1 MADQAELVFVR
12 SFIKVIG
19 AQPIVYSDDYRQPPQ
34 NSLKKVPILPVELP
48 PVPERKGEPSTPPGR
63 HNLDANITDGY
74 LTRSLAASISITF
87 KSTKPPQSFTLAVQP
102 TDTVSE
108 VKALLAS
115 QPNAPP
121 AEAQRLLLKGK
132 AFADAKLLKEYGVK
146 EGDTI
151 NLMLKPGFEWDPTKA
166 PSPSNISSVKMKP
179 SNLPEIQTPQPKLAT
194 GHRHTRTPSIVL
206 SPSPSVVS
214 LEPEGKP
221 HDIDLTLDTSLIP
234 TASISRAARSS
245 YQTVISEP
253 GFWDRLYSFLR
264 TEFSN
269 DGDAL
274 VAFEDFLRASKG
286 GLTASEIAK
295 IRDQVGVVGMA
306 GT

>member
-1 MADQAELVFVR
+1 MTDQAELVFVR
-12 SFIKVIG
+12 SFVKVIG
-19 AQPIVYSDDYRQPPQ
+19 AQPIVYSDDYNQPPQ
-34 NSLKKVPILPVELP
+34 NSLKKVPILPIELP
-48 PVPERKGEPSTPPGR
+48 PVPERKGEPSTP
-63 HNLDANITDGY
+63 LVT
-74 LTRSLAASISITF
+74 SISITF

-121 AEAQRLLLKGK
+121 PEAQRLLLKGK
-132 AFADAKLLKEYGVK
+132 ALADAKLLKEYGVK

-151 NLMLKPGFEWDPTKA
+151 NLMLKPGFEWDPTKS
-166 PSPSNISSVKMKP
+166 PFPSNASPVKMKH

-221 HDIDLTLDTSLIP
+221 HDIDLTLDTSLLP

-253 GFWDRLYSFLR
+253 PFWDRLYSFLR

-269 DGDAL
+269 DSDAL
-274 VAFEDFLRASKG
+274 IAFEDFLRASKG

-295 IRDQVGVVGMA
+295 VRDHVGVVGMA

>member
-12 SFIKVIG
+12 SFVKVIG
-19 AQPIVYSDDYRQPPQ
+19 AQPIVYSDDYNQPPQ

-48 PVPERKGEPSTPPGR
+48 PVPERKGGPSTPP
-63 HNLDANITDGY
+63 
-74 LTRSLAASISITF
+74 AASISITF

-132 AFADAKLLKEYGVK
+132 ALADAKLLREYGVK

-151 NLMLKPGFEWDPTKA
+151 NLMLKPGFEWDPTKSPF
-166 PSPSNISSVKMKP
+166 PSSTSPVKMKP
-179 SNLPEIQTPQPKLAT
+179 SNLPEIQTPQPRLAT

-206 SPSPSVVS
+206 SPSPSIVS

-253 GFWDRLYSFLR
+253 PFWDRLYSFLR

-269 DGDAL
+269 DSDAL
-274 VAFEDFLRASKG
+274 IAFEDFLRASKG

-295 IRDQVGVVGMA
+295 IRDHVGVVGMA

>member
-12 SFIKVIG
+12 SFVKVIG
-19 AQPIVYSDDYRQPPQ
+19 AQPIVYSDDYNQPPQ

-48 PVPERKGEPSTPPGR
+48 PVPERKGEPSTPP
-63 HNLDANITDGY
+63 
-74 LTRSLAASISITF
+74 AASISITF

-108 VKALLAS
+108 VKALLSS

-132 AFADAKLLKEYGVK
+132 ALADAKLLKEYGVK

-151 NLMLKPGFEWDPTKA
+151 NLMLKPGFEWDPTKS
-166 PSPSNISSVKMKP
+166 PSPPSSSPVKMKY

-194 GHRHTRTPSIVL
+194 GHKHTRTPSIVL
-206 SPSPSVVS
+206 SPSPSIVS
-214 LEPEGKP
+214 LEPEIKP
-221 HDIDLTLDTSLIP
+221 HDIDLTLDTSLLP

-253 GFWDRLYSFLR
+253 PFWDRLYSYLR

-269 DGDAL
+269 DSDAL
-274 VAFEDFLRASKG
+274 IAFEDFLRASKG

-295 IRDQVGVVGMA
+295 IRDHVGVVGMA

>member
-12 SFIKVIG
+12 SFVKVIG
-19 AQPIVYSDDYRQPPQ
+19 AQPIVYSDDYNQPPQ

-48 PVPERKGEPSTPPGR
+48 PVPERKGEPSTPP
-63 HNLDANITDGY
+63 
-74 LTRSLAASISITF
+74 AASISITF

-115 QPNAPP
+115 QPNAPS

-132 AFADAKLLKEYGVK
+132 ALADAKLLKEYGVK

-166 PSPSNISSVKMKP
+166 PSSDTSPVKMKP

-206 SPSPSVVS
+206 SPSPSIVS

-221 HDIDLTLDTSLIP
+221 HDIDLTLDTSLLP

-253 GFWDRLYSFLR
+253 PFWDRLYSFLR

-269 DGDAL
+269 DSDAL

-295 IRDQVGVVGMA
+295 IRDHVGVVGMA

>member
-1 MADQAELVFVR
+1 MADQAELVFFR
-12 SFIKVIG
+12 SFVKVIG
-19 AQPIVYSDDYRQPPQ
+19 AQPIVYSDDYNQPPQ

-48 PVPERKGEPSTPPGR
+48 PVPERKGEPSTPP
-63 HNLDANITDGY
+63 AT
-74 LTRSLAASISITF
+74 SISITF

-108 VKALLAS
+108 VKASLAS
-115 QPNAPP
+115 QPKAPP

-132 AFADAKLLKEYGVK
+132 ALADAKLLKEYGVK

-151 NLMLKPGFEWDPTKA
+151 NIMLKPGFEWDPTKS
-166 PSPSNISSVKMKP
+166 PSPSTTSPVKMKP

-206 SPSPSVVS
+206 SPSPSIVS

-221 HDIDLTLDTSLIP
+221 HDIDLTLDTSLLP

-253 GFWDRLYSFLR
+253 PFWDRLYSFLR
-264 TEFSN
+264 TEFTS
-269 DGDAL
+269 DSDAL
-274 VAFEDFLRASKG
+274 IAFEDFLRASKG

-295 IRDQVGVVGMA
+295 IRDHVGVVGMA

>member
-19 AQPIVYSDDYRQPPQ
+19 AQPIVYSDDYNQPPQ

-48 PVPERKGEPSTPPGR
+48 PVPERKGEPSTPP
-63 HNLDANITDGY
+63 
-74 LTRSLAASISITF
+74 AASISITF

-132 AFADAKLLKEYGVK
+132 ALADAKLLKEYGVK

-151 NLMLKPGFEWDPTKA
+151 NLMLKPGFEWDPTKS
-166 PSPSNISSVKMKP
+166 PSPPSTSPVKMKY

-194 GHRHTRTPSIVL
+194 GHKHTRTPSIVL
-206 SPSPSVVS
+206 SPSPSIVS
-214 LEPEGKP
+214 LEPEVKP
-221 HDIDLTLDTSLIP
+221 HDIDLTLDTSLLP

-253 GFWDRLYSFLR
+253 PFWDRLYSYLR

-269 DGDAL
+269 DNDAL
-274 VAFEDFLRASKG
+274 IAFEDFLRASKG

-295 IRDQVGVVGMA
+295 IRDHVGVVGMA

>member
-1 MADQAELVFVR
+1 MADQAELVFFR
-12 SFIKVIG
+12 SFVKVIG
-19 AQPIVYSDDYRQPPQ
+19 AQPIVYSDDYNQPPQ

-48 PVPERKGEPSTPPGR
+48 PVPERKGEPSSPPV
-63 HNLDANITDGY
+63 
-74 LTRSLAASISITF
+74 ASINITF
-87 KSTKPPQSFTLAVQP
+87 KSTKPPQLFTLAVQP

-121 AEAQRLLLKGK
+121 TEAQRLLLKGK
-132 AFADAKLLKEYGVK
+132 ALADAKLLKEYGVK

-151 NLMLKPGFEWDPTKA
+151 NLMLKPGFEWDPTKS
-166 PSPSNISSVKMKP
+166 PSPSNTSPVKMKP
-179 SNLPEIQTPQPKLAT
+179 CNLPEIQTPQPKLAT

-206 SPSPSVVS
+206 SPSPSIVS

-221 HDIDLTLDTSLIP
+221 HDIDLTLDTSLMP

-253 GFWDRLYSFLR
+253 PFWDRLYSFLR

-269 DGDAL
+269 DSDAL

-295 IRDQVGVVGMA
+295 IRDHVGVVGMA

>member
-12 SFIKVIG
+12 SFVKVIG
-19 AQPIVYSDDYRQPPQ
+19 AQPIVYSDDYNQPPQ

-48 PVPERKGEPSTPPGR
+48 PVPERKGEPSTPP
-63 HNLDANITDGY
+63 
-74 LTRSLAASISITF
+74 AASISITF

-108 VKALLAS
+108 VKALLSS

-132 AFADAKLLKEYGVK
+132 ALADAKLLKEYGVK

-151 NLMLKPGFEWDPTKA
+151 NLMLKPGFEWDPTKS
-166 PSPSNISSVKMKP
+166 PSPPSTSPVKMKY

-194 GHRHTRTPSIVL
+194 GHKHTRTPSIIL
-206 SPSPSVVS
+206 SPSPSIVS
-214 LEPEGKP
+214 LEPEVKP
-221 HDIDLTLDTSLIP
+221 HDIDLTLDTSLLP

-253 GFWDRLYSFLR
+253 PFWDRLYSYLR

-269 DGDAL
+269 DSDAL
-274 VAFEDFLRASKG
+274 IAFEDFLRASKG

-295 IRDQVGVVGMA
+295 IRDHVGVVGMA

>member
-12 SFIKVIG
+12 SFVKVIG
-19 AQPIVYSDDYRQPPQ
+19 AQPIVYSDDYNQPPQ

-48 PVPERKGEPSTPPGR
+48 PVPERKGEPSTPP
-63 HNLDANITDGY
+63 
-74 LTRSLAASISITF
+74 AASISITF

-115 QPNAPP
+115 QANAPP

-132 AFADAKLLKEYGVK
+132 ALADAKLLKEYGVK

-151 NLMLKPGFEWDPTKA
+151 NLMLKPGFEWDPTKS
-166 PSPSNISSVKMKP
+166 PFPSNTSPVNMKP
-179 SNLPEIQTPQPKLAT
+179 SNIPEIQTPQPKLAT

-206 SPSPSVVS
+206 SPSPSIVS
-214 LEPEGKP
+214 LEQEGKP
-221 HDIDLTLDTSLIP
+221 HDIDLTLDTSIP

-253 GFWDRLYSFLR
+253 PFWESPVLFLEVSQMIV

-269 DGDAL
+269 DSDSL
-274 VAFEDFLRASKG
+274 IAFEDFLRASKG

-295 IRDQVGVVGMA
+295 IRDHVGVVGMA

>member
-12 SFIKVIG
+12 SFVKVIG
-19 AQPIVYSDDYRQPPQ
+19 AQPIVYSDDYNQPPQ

-48 PVPERKGEPSTPPGR
+48 PVPERKGEPSAPP
-63 HNLDANITDGY
+63 
-74 LTRSLAASISITF
+74 AASINITF

-132 AFADAKLLKEYGVK
+132 ALADAKLLKEYGVK

-151 NLMLKPGFEWDPTKA
+151 NLMLKPGFEWDPTKS
-166 PSPSNISSVKMKP
+166 PSPLNTSPVKMKY

-194 GHRHTRTPSIVL
+194 GHKHTRTPSIVL
-206 SPSPSVVS
+206 SPSPSIVS
-214 LEPEGKP
+214 LEPEIKP
-221 HDIDLTLDTSLIP
+221 HDIDLTLETSLLP

-253 GFWDRLYSFLR
+253 PFWDRLYSYLR

-269 DGDAL
+269 DSDAL
-274 VAFEDFLRASKG
+274 IAFEDFLRASKG

-295 IRDQVGVVGMA
+295 IRDHVGVVGMA

>member
-12 SFIKVIG
+12 SFVKGIG
-19 AQPIVYSDDYRQPPQ
+19 AQPIVYSDDYNQPPQ

-48 PVPERKGEPSTPPGR
+48 PVPERKGEPSTP
-63 HNLDANITDGY
+63 
-74 LTRSLAASISITF
+74 SAASISITF

-132 AFADAKLLKEYGVK
+132 ALADAKLLKEYVVK

-151 NLMLKPGFEWDPTKA
+151 NLMLKPGFEWDPTKSPL
-166 PSPSNISSVKMKP
+166 PSITSPVKMKS

-206 SPSPSVVS
+206 SPSPSIVS
-214 LEPEGKP
+214 LELEGKP
-221 HDIDLTLDTSLIP
+221 HDIDLTLDTSLMP

-245 YQTVISEP
+245 YQSVISEP
-253 GFWDRLYSFLR
+253 PFWDRLYSFLR

-269 DGDAL
+269 DSDAL
-274 VAFEDFLRASKG
+274 IAFEDFLRASKG

-295 IRDQVGVVGMA
+295 VRDHVGVVGMA

>member
-12 SFIKVIG
+12 SFVKIIG
-19 AQPIVYSDDYRQPPQ
+19 AQPIVYSDDYNQPPQ

-48 PVPERKGEPSTPPGR
+48 PVPERKGEPSTPP
-63 HNLDANITDGY
+63 
-74 LTRSLAASISITF
+74 AASISITF
-87 KSTKPPQSFTLAVQP
+87 KSTKPPQSFTLAMQP

-132 AFADAKLLKEYGVK
+132 ALADTKLLKEYGVK

-166 PSPSNISSVKMKP
+166 PSPSITSPVKMKS

-206 SPSPSVVS
+206 SPSPSPSIVS

-221 HDIDLTLDTSLIP
+221 HDIDLTLDTSLMP
-234 TASISRAARSS
+234 TASISRAARST
-245 YQTVISEP
+245 YQTVICEP
-253 GFWDRLYSFLR
+253 PFWDRLYSFLR
-264 TEFSN
+264 AEFSN
-269 DGDAL
+269 DSDAL
-274 VAFEDFLRASKG
+274 IAFEDFLRASKG

>member
-12 SFIKVIG
+12 SFVKIIG
-19 AQPIVYSDDYRQPPQ
+19 AQPIVYSDDYNQPPQ

-48 PVPERKGEPSTPPGR
+48 PVPERKGGPSTPQ
-63 HNLDANITDGY
+63 
-74 LTRSLAASISITF
+74 AASISLTF
-87 KSTKPPQSFTLAVQP
+87 KSTKPPQSFTLAVQA

-132 AFADAKLLKEYGVK
+132 ALADAKLLKEYGVK

-151 NLMLKPGFEWDPTKA
+151 NLMLKPGFEWDPTKS
-166 PSPSNISSVKMKP
+166 PSPSNTSPVKMKP
-179 SNLPEIQTPQPKLAT
+179 FNLPEIQTPQPKLAT

-206 SPSPSVVS
+206 SPSPSIVS

-253 GFWDRLYSFLR
+253 PFWDRLYSFLR

-269 DGDAL
+269 DSDAL
-274 VAFEDFLRASKG
+274 IAFEDFLRASKG

-295 IRDQVGVVGMA
+295 IRDHVGVVGMA

>member
-12 SFIKVIG
+12 SFMKVIG
-19 AQPIVYSDDYRQPPQ
+19 AQPIVYSDDYNQPPQ

-48 PVPERKGEPSTPPGR
+48 PVPERKGEPSTPP
-63 HNLDANITDGY
+63 
-74 LTRSLAASISITF
+74 AASISITF

-132 AFADAKLLKEYGVK
+132 ALADAKLLKEYGVK

-151 NLMLKPGFEWDPTKA
+151 NLMLKPGFEWDPTKS
-166 PSPSNISSVKMKP
+166 PSPPSTSPVKMKY

-194 GHRHTRTPSIVL
+194 GHKHTRTPSIVL
-206 SPSPSVVS
+206 SPSPSIVS
-214 LEPEGKP
+214 LEPEVKP
-221 HDIDLTLDTSLIP
+221 HDIDLTLDTSLLP

-253 GFWDRLYSFLR
+253 PFWDRLYSYLR

-269 DGDAL
+269 DNDAL
-274 VAFEDFLRASKG
+274 IAFEDFLRASKG

-295 IRDQVGVVGMA
+295 IRDHVGVVGMA

>member
-12 SFIKVIG
+12 SFIKLIG
-19 AQPIVYSDDYRQPPQ
+19 AQPIVYSDDYHQHPQ

-48 PVPERKGEPSTPPGR
+48 PVPERKRESTTPPV
-63 HNLDANITDGY
+63 T
-74 LTRSLAASISITF
+74 SISLTF
-87 KSTKPPQSFTLAVQP
+87 KSTKPPQSFILAVQS

-108 VKALLAS
+108 VKASLAS
-115 QPNAPP
+115 QPHAPP

-132 AFADAKLLKEYGVK
+132 ALADAKLLKEYGVK

-151 NLMLKPGFEWDPTKA
+151 NLMIKPGFDWNPANMPFPSK
-166 PSPSNISSVKMKP
+166 PSPVKMTL
-179 SNLPEIQTPQPKLAT
+179 SALPEIKVPQ
-194 GHRHTRTPSIVL
+194 GHRRTPSIVL
-206 SPSPSVVS
+206 SPSPSLVS
-214 LEPEGKP
+214 LEQEGRP
-221 HDIDLTLDTSLIP
+221 HDIDLTLDTSFIP
-234 TASISRAARSS
+234 TVSLSPAARSA
-245 YQTVISEP
+245 YQAVISEP
-253 GFWDRLYSFLR
+253 AFWDRLYSFLR
-264 TEFSN
+264 TEFIN

-295 IRDQVGVVGMA
+295 IRDHVGVVGMA

>member
-12 SFIKVIG
+12 SFVKVIG
-19 AQPIVYSDDYRQPPQ
+19 AQPIVYSDDYNQPPQ

-48 PVPERKGEPSTPPGR
+48 PVPERKGEPSTPP
-63 HNLDANITDGY
+63 
-74 LTRSLAASISITF
+74 AASISITF

-132 AFADAKLLKEYGVK
+132 ALADAKLLKEYSVK

-151 NLMLKPGFEWDPTKA
+151 NLMLKPGFEWDPTKSSSP
-166 PSPSNISSVKMKP
+166 PSTSPVKMKY

-194 GHRHTRTPSIVL
+194 GHKHTRTPSIVL
-206 SPSPSVVS
+206 SPSPSIVS
-214 LEPEGKP
+214 LEPEVKP
-221 HDIDLTLDTSLIP
+221 HDIDLTLDTSLLP

-253 GFWDRLYSFLR
+253 PFWDRLYSYLR

-269 DGDAL
+269 DSDAL
-274 VAFEDFLRASKG
+274 IAFEDFLRASKG

-295 IRDQVGVVGMA
+295 IRDHVGVVGMA

>member
-12 SFIKVIG
+12 SFVKVIG
-19 AQPIVYSDDYRQPPQ
+19 AQPIVYSDDYNQPPQ

-48 PVPERKGEPSTPPGR
+48 PVPERKGEPSAPP
-63 HNLDANITDGY
+63 
-74 LTRSLAASISITF
+74 AASISITF

-132 AFADAKLLKEYGVK
+132 ALADAKLLKEYGVK

-151 NLMLKPGFEWDPTKA
+151 NLMLKPGFEWDPTKS
-166 PSPSNISSVKMKP
+166 PSPPNTSPVKMKY

-206 SPSPSVVS
+206 SPSPSIVS
-214 LEPEGKP
+214 LEPEVKP
-221 HDIDLTLDTSLIP
+221 HDIDLTLDTSLLP

-253 GFWDRLYSFLR
+253 PFWDRLYSYLR

-269 DGDAL
+269 DSDAL
-274 VAFEDFLRASKG
+274 IAFEDFLRASKG

-295 IRDQVGVVGMA
+295 IRDHVGVVGMA

>member
-12 SFIKVIG
+12 NFVKVIG
-19 AQPIVYSDDYRQPPQ
+19 AQPIVYSDDYNQPPQ

-48 PVPERKGEPSTPPGR
+48 PVPERKGEPSAPP
-63 HNLDANITDGY
+63 
-74 LTRSLAASISITF
+74 AASISITF

-102 TDTVSE
+102 TDTISE

-132 AFADAKLLKEYGVK
+132 ALADAKLLKEYGVK

-151 NLMLKPGFEWDPTKA
+151 NLMLKPGFEWDPTKS
-166 PSPSNISSVKMKP
+166 PSPSNTSPVKMKY

-194 GHRHTRTPSIVL
+194 GHKHTRTPSIVL
-206 SPSPSVVS
+206 SPSPSIVS
-214 LEPEGKP
+214 LEPEVKP
-221 HDIDLTLDTSLIP
+221 HDIDLTLDTSLLP

-253 GFWDRLYSFLR
+253 PFWDRLYSYLR

-269 DGDAL
+269 DSDAL
-274 VAFEDFLRASKG
+274 IAFEDFLRASKG

-295 IRDQVGVVGMA
+295 IRDHVGVVGMA

>member
-12 SFIKVIG
+12 SFVKVIG
-19 AQPIVYSDDYRQPPQ
+19 AQPIVYSDDYNQPPQ

-48 PVPERKGEPSTPPGR
+48 PVPERKGEPSTPP
-63 HNLDANITDGY
+63 
-74 LTRSLAASISITF
+74 AASISITF

-108 VKALLAS
+108 VKALLSS

-132 AFADAKLLKEYGVK
+132 ALADAKLLKEYGVK

-151 NLMLKPGFEWDPTKA
+151 NLMLKPGFEWDPTKS
-166 PSPSNISSVKMKP
+166 PSPPSTSPVKMKY

-194 GHRHTRTPSIVL
+194 GHKHTRTPSIVL
-206 SPSPSVVS
+206 SPSPSIVS
-214 LEPEGKP
+214 LEPEVKP
-221 HDIDLTLDTSLIP
+221 HDIDLTLDTSLLP

-253 GFWDRLYSFLR
+253 PFWDRLYSYLR

-269 DGDAL
+269 DSDAL
-274 VAFEDFLRASKG
+274 IAFEDFLRASKG

-295 IRDQVGVVGMA
+295 IRDHVGVVGMA

>member
-19 AQPIVYSDDYRQPPQ
+19 AQPIVYSDDYNQPPQ

-48 PVPERKGEPSTPPGR
+48 PVPERKGEPSTPP
-63 HNLDANITDGY
+63 
-74 LTRSLAASISITF
+74 AASISITF

-102 TDTVSE
+102 TDTVTE

-115 QPNAPP
+115 QPKAPP

-132 AFADAKLLKEYGVK
+132 ALADAKLLKEYGVK

-151 NLMLKPGFEWDPTKA
+151 NLMLKPGFDWDPTKVS
-166 PSPSNISSVKMKP
+166 SPSTTSPVKMKP
-179 SNLPEIQTPQPKLAT
+179 SNLPEIKTPQPKLAT

-206 SPSPSVVS
+206 SPSPSIAS

-253 GFWDRLYSFLR
+253 PFWDRVYSFLR

-269 DGDAL
+269 DTDAL
-274 VAFEDFLRASKG
+274 IAFEDFLRASKG

-295 IRDQVGVVGMA
+295 IRDHVGVVGMA

>member
-12 SFIKVIG
+12 SFVKAIG
-19 AQPIVYSDDYRQPPQ
+19 AQPIMYSDDYNQPPQ

-48 PVPERKGEPSTPPGR
+48 PVPERIGEPSTPP
-63 HNLDANITDGY
+63 
-74 LTRSLAASISITF
+74 AASISITF

-115 QPNAPP
+115 QANAPP

-132 AFADAKLLKEYGVK
+132 ALADAKLLKEYGVK

-151 NLMLKPGFEWDPTKA
+151 NLMLKPGFEWDPTKSPF
-166 PSPSNISSVKMKP
+166 PSSASPVKMKL
-179 SNLPEIQTPQPKLAT
+179 SNLPEIQTPQPKLST

-214 LEPEGKP
+214 LELEGKP
-221 HDIDLTLDTSLIP
+221 HDIDLTLDTSLLP

-253 GFWDRLYSFLR
+253 PFWDRLYSFLR

-269 DGDAL
+269 DSDAL
-274 VAFEDFLRASKG
+274 IAFEDFLRASKG
-286 GLTASEIAK
+286 GLTASEIARV
-295 IRDQVGVVGMA
+295 RDHVGVVGMA

>member
-19 AQPIVYSDDYRQPPQ
+19 AQPIVYSDDYHQPPQ
-34 NSLKKVPILPVELP
+34 NSLKKVPILQVELP
-48 PVPERKGEPSTPPGR
+48 PVPERKREPT
-63 HNLDANITDGY
+63 TQ
-74 LTRSLAASISITF
+74 TAASISLTF
-87 KSTKPPQSFTLAVQP
+87 KSTKPPQSFILSVQP

-108 VKALLAS
+108 VKASLAS
-115 QPNAPP
+115 QPHAPP

-132 AFADAKLLKEYGVK
+132 ALADTKLLKEYGVK

-151 NLMLKPGFEWDPTKA
+151 NLMLKPGFDWDPANVTSSPPK
-166 PSPSNISSVKMKP
+166 PSPVKMTL
-179 SNLPEIQTPQPKLAT
+179 SALPEIKVPQ
-194 GHRHTRTPSIVL
+194 GHRRTPSIVL

-214 LEPEGKP
+214 LELEGKP
-221 HDIDLTLDTSLIP
+221 HDIDLTLDTSFIP
-234 TASISRAARSS
+234 TASMSPAARST
-245 YQTVISEP
+245 YQAIISEP

-264 TEFSN
+264 TEFTN

-295 IRDQVGVVGMA
+295 IRDHVGVVGMA